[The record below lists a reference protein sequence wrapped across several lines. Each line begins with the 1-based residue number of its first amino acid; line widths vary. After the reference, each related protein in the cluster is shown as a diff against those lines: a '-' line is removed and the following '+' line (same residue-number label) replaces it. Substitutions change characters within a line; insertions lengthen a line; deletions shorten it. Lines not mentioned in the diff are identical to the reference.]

1 MPRHPTAAYVKALT
15 LIDEKRLED
24 AYSLLDSVATDDL
37 KETKPLKLLAKMQIE
52 QKQFAQ
58 AVRTGERARKIDPH
72 DSVWIVQLG
81 KLYVKTEQKE
91 KLLEIFEEVV
101 KIDPDDLAPRKVL
114 AKHYLDLGKHLEAE
128 RYARKGLEIDVL
140 DAECQRIIIED
151 FSTWIASKED
161 LIISKLWWAKDSRSE
176 QQLRDVRN
184 LAATGCDTDYIV
196 RWTTELGL
204 LSLWQELQS

>member
-1 MPRHPTAAYVKALT
+1 MQNELDIVRDVSARLDGAGLTYMLTGSMAMNYYAQPRMTRDIDLVVALAARDTDTIVRLFHPDYYVSREAVSESIAHESLFN
-15 LIDEKRLED
+15 LIHQE
-24 AYSLLDSVATDDL
+24 SVIKVDC
-37 KETKPLKLLAKMQIE
+37 
-52 QKQFAQ
+52 
-58 AVRTGERARKIDPH
+58 
-72 DSVWIVQLG
+72 IV
-81 KLYVKTEQKE
+81 
-91 KLLEIFEEVV
+91 
-101 KIDPDDLAPRKVL
+101 
-114 AKHYLDLGKHLEAE
+114 
-128 RYARKGLEIDVL
+128 RKGTPYRR
-140 DAECQRIIIED
+140 AEFERRQRIIIED